1 MECNESNSDHGA
13 KRDCQP
19 SSLGFVH
26 LRPLGEPA
34 GDLICLRS
42 DRVYTVGRGR
52 RHCDLVLLHPCISNR
67 HCQLFLDGSDR
78 KLRLIDGFLFTRRS
92 HIRDIR
98 RGFQAGSQCSN
109 ARVSLNGVFV
119 NGRRVR
125 QGAVAELSVGDEMLF
140 SCRSGSSHSCRI
152 KRGFAVDRVFF
163 TEVKIVREN
172 RSLSTL
178 EHGPLA
184 PRSCILLSQLRL
196 ILASSD
202 PVSYLRNLLDLQQE
216 KHVTLPLA
224 LEIGSPA
231 SPDSVGR
238 SKTDD
243 LWING
248 APKMVSSS
256 ANVLSDEHR
265 NASVNAVEIMEVD
278 NCELH
283 PDDDGVSFSDGST
296 FFLNHLKPT
305 GPGTSVHCDG
315 VTLPE
320 LFHPVKTLLRVFI
333 ATFTC
338 DVSWFLSCCRLPNPL
353 PITIACHNSERCWSA
368 CHDSRTSA
376 PYINYPN
383 LLLVYPTFPDVIAF
397 GKDRKKKG
405 VACHH
410 PKLIILQRD
419 ESLRVIVTSANLVP
433 KQWDYVTNT
442 VWWQDFPR
450 RTTPNYSAF
459 FGSIEGLKSDFV
471 AQLAGF
477 VASLIVDV
485 PSQAHWVNELAKYNF
500 GQAACHLVASLPGVH
515 TQSSYYLE
523 ADYCL
528 SAKQIMQCKTSG
540 HFFGSVQATVV
551 GLSHRFHAS
560 PDPNGGQLKVLA
572 SLLGKCREN
581 TSGMVEVLLKRATNI
596 PADANA
602 VSVVVAADLDKFSEG
617 DSVQLGFLPRDVA
630 KWLSPLSDIGFFSFS
645 AFIYPKEA
653 LAAAFGGSSTRVQLL
668 VSVSEGPTF
677 SEIPGLI
684 CPEHYVSLCSLV
696 ASVQRCLGLWRLR
709 EVLSRYK
716 WPESLEVD
724 FVYGASSIGTSVNL
738 QFFSAFS
745 AAAGKKSCQYPDSNE
760 SDPGWGCWTYADEL
774 NRPSIK
780 ILFPTI
786 ERVKNG
792 RRGVWDSR
800 HLLSLSE
807 RTWQRLTTSGIFHDA
822 IPYPCERLGYPM
834 HVKVAQRRFQSG
846 NGMFSF
852 GWIYIGSHNFSPAA
866 WGNTLLSSS
875 ESKAPKLHICNYE
888 LGIVLIVPPPDVSVT
903 DGRNRFNLDDFV
915 LPFVMPAPEYQDG
928 DRPATAQAMR
938 EACVEVTSSKESV
951 SEDATEELNEEDIV
965 DEEETF
971 EESDFCI
978 QQESEEERIYAE
990 MLWGQVDSC

>member
-1 MECNESNSDHGA
+1 MECNERNSDHGA
-13 KRDCQP
+13 TRESQP

-34 GDLICLRS
+34 GDLMCLRS

-52 RHCDLVLLHPCISNR
+52 RYCDLVLLQRCISNR
-67 HCQLFLDGSDR
+67 HCQIFLDGSDR
-78 KLRLIDGFLFTRRS
+78 KLRLIDGFLFPRRS
-92 HIRDIR
+92 HICEIS
-98 RGFQAGSQCSN
+98 RGFQAGRQCSN

-119 NGRRVR
+119 NGRRVQ
-125 QGAVAELSVGDEMLF
+125 QGAVAELSVGDEILF
-140 SCRSGSSHSCRI
+140 SCRSGSSNSCRI
-152 KRGFAVDRVFF
+152 KRGFAVDKVFF
-163 TEVKIVREN
+163 SEVKIVRVN

-178 EHGPLA
+178 EHSPLA
-184 PRSCILLSQLRL
+184 PRSFILQSQLKS

-202 PVSYLRNLLDLQQE
+202 PISYLRNFLDLQQE

-231 SPDSVGR
+231 SPDSEGCC
-238 SKTDD
+238 KTDG
-243 LWING
+243 LRINV
-248 APKMVSSS
+248 AQKVVSSNP
-256 ANVLSDEHR
+256 NVLSDEHR
-265 NASVNAVEIMEVD
+265 KSSVNAVEIMEVD

-283 PDDDGVSFSDGST
+283 PDDDGVVSYSDGST
-296 FFLNHLKPT
+296 FFLNRLKPT

-338 DVSWFLSCCRLPNPL
+338 DVSWFLSCCRLPNHL
-353 PITIACHNSERCWSA
+353 PITIACHDSVRCWSA

-383 LLLVYPTFPDVIAF
+383 LLLIYPPFPDVIAF

-410 PKLIILQRD
+410 PKLIVLQRD

-433 KQWDYVTNT
+433 KQ
-442 VWWQDFPR
+442 
-450 RTTPNYSAF
+450 
-459 FGSIEGLKSDFV
+459 
-471 AQLAGF
+471 
-477 VASLIVDV
+477 
-485 PSQAHWVNELAKYNF
+485 
-500 GQAACHLVASLPGVH
+500 
-515 TQSSYYLE
+515 
-523 ADYCL
+523 
-528 SAKQIMQCKTSG
+528 AKQIMQCKTSSG

-560 PDPNGGQLKVLA
+560 PDPNGGRLRVLA

-596 PADANA
+596 PADTNA
-602 VSVVVAADLDKFSEG
+602 VSVVVTADLDKFSVG

-645 AFIYPKEA
+645 AFIYAKEA

-668 VSVSEGPTF
+668 VSVSKGPTF
-677 SEIPGLI
+677 SEIPRLI

-709 EVLSRYK
+709 EVLSRHK

-724 FVYGASSIGTSVNL
+724 FVYGSSSIGTSVNL

-760 SDPGWGCWTYADEL
+760 SDPAWGCWTSADEL

-792 RRGVWDSR
+792 RRGIWDSR

-807 RTWQRLTTSGIFHDA
+807 RTWQRLTTTGVFHDA

-888 LGIVLIVPPPDVSVT
+888 LGIVLIVPPPDLSDT

-938 EACVEVTSSKESV
+938 EACVEVTSSKLFL
-951 SEDATEELNEEDIV
+951 SEDATEELNEDIL
-965 DEEETF
+965 DEEVTF
-971 EESDFCI
+971 EESDFSI
-978 QQESEEERIYAE
+978 QESEEEKIYAE
-990 MLWGQVDSC
+990 MLWGQVDSAGISL

>member
-184 PRSCILLSQLRL
+184 PRSCILLSQLGR

-238 SKTDD
+238 CKTDD

-248 APKMVSSS
+248 AQKMVSSS

-265 NASVNAVEIMEVD
+265 NSSVNAVEIMEVD

-338 DVSWFLSCCRLPNPL
+338 DVSWC
-353 PITIACHNSERCWSA
+353 
-368 CHDSRTSA
+368 
-376 PYINYPN
+376 
-383 LLLVYPTFPDVIAF
+383 VI
-397 GKDRKKKG
+397 
-405 VACHH
+405 
-410 PKLIILQRD
+410 
-419 ESLRVIVTSANLVP
+419 S
-433 KQWDYVTNT
+433 
-442 VWWQDFPR
+442 
-450 RTTPNYSAF
+450 
-459 FGSIEGLKSDFV
+459 
-471 AQLAGF
+471 
-477 VASLIVDV
+477 
-485 PSQAHWVNELAKYNF
+485 
-500 GQAACHLVASLPGVH
+500 
-515 TQSSYYLE
+515 
-523 ADYCL
+523 
-528 SAKQIMQCKTSG
+528 
-540 HFFGSVQATVV
+540 
-551 GLSHRFHAS
+551 LSHS
-560 PDPNGGQLKVLA
+560 Q
-572 SLLGKCREN
+572 
-581 TSGMVEVLLKRATNI
+581 
-596 PADANA
+596 
-602 VSVVVAADLDKFSEG
+602 
-617 DSVQLGFLPRDVA
+617 
-630 KWLSPLSDIGFFSFS
+630 
-645 AFIYPKEA
+645 
-653 LAAAFGGSSTRVQLL
+653 
-668 VSVSEGPTF
+668 
-677 SEIPGLI
+677 
-684 CPEHYVSLCSLV
+684 
-696 ASVQRCLGLWRLR
+696 
-709 EVLSRYK
+709 
-716 WPESLEVD
+716 
-724 FVYGASSIGTSVNL
+724 
-738 QFFSAFS
+738 
-745 AAAGKKSCQYPDSNE
+745 
-760 SDPGWGCWTYADEL
+760 
-774 NRPSIK
+774 
-780 ILFPTI
+780 
-786 ERVKNG
+786 
-792 RRGVWDSR
+792 
-800 HLLSLSE
+800 
-807 RTWQRLTTSGIFHDA
+807 IF
-822 IPYPCERLGYPM
+822 
-834 HVKVAQRRFQSG
+834 
-846 NGMFSF
+846 
-852 GWIYIGSHNFSPAA
+852 
-866 WGNTLLSSS
+866 
-875 ESKAPKLHICNYE
+875 
-888 LGIVLIVPPPDVSVT
+888 
-903 DGRNRFNLDDFV
+903 
-915 LPFVMPAPEYQDG
+915 
-928 DRPATAQAMR
+928 
-938 EACVEVTSSKESV
+938 
-951 SEDATEELNEEDIV
+951 
-965 DEEETF
+965 
-971 EESDFCI
+971 
-978 QQESEEERIYAE
+978 
-990 MLWGQVDSC
+990 

>member
-1 MECNESNSDHGA
+1 MDCGERNSDRGR
-13 KRDCQP
+13 KRESHP
-19 SSLGFVH
+19 SSFGFVH

-52 RHCDLVLLHPCISNR
+52 RHCDLVLLHRCISNR
-67 HCQLFLDGSDR
+67 HCQIFLDGSDR
-78 KLRLIDGFLFTRRS
+78 KLRLIDGFLFPRRS
-92 HIRDIR
+92 HIREIR
-98 RGFQAGSQCSN
+98 RGFQVGRQCAN

-119 NGRRVR
+119 NGHRVR
-125 QGAVAELSVGDEMLF
+125 RGVVAELFFF
-140 SCRSGSSHSCRI
+140 S
-152 KRGFAVDRVFF
+152 
-163 TEVKIVREN
+163 EVKIVREN

-178 EHGPLA
+178 EHGPVA
-184 PRSCILLSQLRL
+184 PRSFILLSQMRS

-202 PVSYLRNLLDLQQE
+202 PVSYLRNFLDLQQE
-216 KHVTLPLA
+216 KHVTFSLA

-231 SPDSVGR
+231 SPDSEGCC
-238 SKTDD
+238 KTDD
-243 LWING
+243 LRINV
-248 APKMVSSS
+248 AQKVVSSN

-265 NASVNAVEIMEVD
+265 NSSVDAVEIMEVD

-283 PDDDGVSFSDGST
+283 PDDDGVVSYSDGST
-296 FFLNHLKPT
+296 FFLNRLKPI
-305 GPGTSVHCDG
+305 GRGTSVRCDG

-338 DVSWFLSCCRLPNPL
+338 DVSWFLSCCRLPNHL
-353 PITIACHNSERCWSA
+353 PITIACHDSVRCWSA

-383 LLLVYPTFPDVIAF
+383 LLLVYPPFPDVIAF

-410 PKLIILQRD
+410 PKLIVLQRD

-450 RTTPNYSAF
+450 RTTPDYSAF
-459 FGSIEGLKSDFV
+459 FRSIEDLKSDFA

-523 ADYCL
+523 ANYCL
-528 SAKQIMQCKTSG
+528 SVKQIMQCKTSCG
-540 HFFGSVQATVV
+540 HFLGSVQATVV

-572 SLLGKCREN
+572 SLLGKCQEN

-645 AFIYPKEA
+645 AFIYAKEA
-653 LAAAFGGSSTRVQLL
+653 LAAAFGGSSTRVQLCH
-668 VSVSEGPTF
+668 VIQGPTF
-677 SEIPGLI
+677 SEIPRLI
-684 CPEHYVSLCSLV
+684 CPEHYVPLCSLV

-709 EVLSRYK
+709 EVLWRYK

-724 FVYGASSIGTSVNL
+724 FVYGSSSIGTSVNL

-760 SDPGWGCWTYADEL
+760 SDPAWGCWTSADEL

-786 ERVKNG
+786 ETVKNG
-792 RRGVWDSR
+792 RHGIWDSR

-807 RTWQRLTTSGIFHDA
+807 RTWQRLTTTGIFHDA

-834 HVKVAQRRFQSG
+834 HVKVARRCFQSG

-888 LGIVLIVPPPDVSVT
+888 LGIILIVPPPVLSDP

-938 EACVEVTSSKESV
+938 EACVEVTSSKV
-951 SEDATEELNEEDIV
+951 FLSEDATEELNEDIL
-965 DEEETF
+965 DEEVNF
-971 EESDFCI
+971 EESDFNI
-978 QQESEEERIYAE
+978 QESEEEKIYAE
-990 MLWGQVDSC
+990 MLWGQVDSAEISVK